1 MNKRF
6 SQFFIAAVMA
16 FAMLFPMFSKTANA
30 QTTPTNSSD
39 NDVNVTVT
47 INQFNR
53 RALAFST
60 AVNNANSILG
70 QDRLIFLLA
79 ADLGV
84 PVGVIRAA
92 LASRTTPI
100 DQLMLSFMLS
110 DATSVPVDR
119 ILDLFSS
126 GNSFGQIAIQIN
138 VDGRVIN
145 IMLTGLTNAVL
156 DELNS
161 NGNVNSLNDLMT
173 AKLAR
178 ALTLMQSKFTSFQTI
193 LGRTLFSDI
202 VLRRLAFDTGMSF
215 DDLRN
220 QFMSAGFNLSLNQ
233 FTLGVLLENIL
244 TAASGYV
251 VDRRLII
258 GPNVIIDGFNQA
270 GLPAAL
276 FVTRLD
282 RFMRVV
288 GTSVTRNPKY
298 DTNDTTGQN

>member
-6 SQFFIAAVMA
+6 SQFFLAAVMA
-16 FAMLFPMFSKTANA
+16 FAMLLPMFSQSANA
-30 QTTPTNSSD
+30 QTTPTNSND

-53 RALAFST
+53 RALAFSQLVT
-60 AVNNANSILG
+60 NANSILG

-84 PVGVIRAA
+84 PVGYIRAA
-92 LASRTTPI
+92 LASQTTPI

-110 DATSVPVDR
+110 DATNIPVER
-119 ILDLFSS
+119 IFSLFQS

-145 IMLTGLTNAVL
+145 IMLTGLQNAIL
-156 DELNS
+156 DEINS
-161 NGNVNSLNDLMT
+161 GGNVNSLNDLMT

-178 ALTLMQSKFTSFQTI
+178 AITLMQSKFTSFQTI
-193 LGRTLFSDI
+193 LGRTLFSDL
-202 VLRRLAFDTGMSF
+202 VLRRLALDTGMSF

-220 QFMSAGFNLSLNQ
+220 QFMTAGFGLSLNQ

-258 GPNVIIDGFNQA
+258 GPNVIIEGFNQSN
-270 GLPAAL
+270 LPVAL
-276 FVTRLD
+276 FITRLD

-298 DTNDTTGQN
+298 DTNDSTGQV